1 MDESEARMGGE
12 NRIQDVSSLPSV
24 GVVIP
29 VRNGAHIIGETLE
42 SVLWQTYRGPVSVVV
57 VDDGSTD
64 GIAELVSSRWP
75 TVRVVSIPP
84 SGPSVARNVGAAEV
98 TTDWLC
104 FLDSDDLWHPEHLT
118 LLVEHSFALPEARV
132 LSAGTI
138 RFSTQP
144 LTNTLTAPKLDV
156 PGPVR
161 AVSVPPRVIPEPGSI
176 RLSEVERLTDA
187 PWTLEHRHF
196 LKGNPISCGA
206 QIIDRRRFH
215 AAGGFPVALPTTE
228 DYGFWLTVSL
238 LGPVYAT
245 PDATFFVRVAEASR
259 TTNTNIGLGHIAA
272 TLPFLVDADL
282 VRNPDDVE
290 QALDDPQPWLRA
302 LWLASRSALARR
314 RPLERRITAALVPL
328 LIRRRRDR
336 ARFHISAAVAHAR
349 YLSRRSE
356 NP

>member
-1 MDESEARMGGE
+1 MDQSDARRGAKNGME
-12 NRIQDVSSLPSV
+12 DVPSLPSV

-29 VRNGAHIIGETLE
+29 VRNGGHIIGETLE

-64 GIAELVSSRWP
+64 GVAELVSSRWP
-75 TVRVVSIPP
+75 TVHVVSIPP
-84 SGPSVARNVGAAEV
+84 SGLPVARNVGAAEL

-104 FLDSDDLWHPEHLT
+104 FLDSDDVWHPEHLT
-118 LLVEHSFALPEARV
+118 LLVEHSFAIPEARV

-144 LTNTLTAPKLDV
+144 LTNTLTAPKLNV

-161 AVSVPPRVIPEPGSI
+161 AVSVPPRVIPEADCI
-176 RLSEVERLTDA
+176 RSSEVERLTDA

-196 LKGNPISCGA
+196 LMGNPISCGA

-215 AAGGFPVALPTTE
+215 AAGGFPIALPTAE

-238 LGPVYAT
+238 LGPVHAT
-245 PDATFFVRVAEASR
+245 PDATFFVRVAEASM
-259 TTNTNIGLGHIAA
+259 TTRTNIGLGHIAA
-272 TLPFLVDADL
+272 TLPFLVGADL
-282 VRNPDDVE
+282 VRNPDVVE
-290 QALDDPQPWLRA
+290 QALDDAQPWLSA

-328 LIRRRRDR
+328 LIRRWPHR
-336 ARFHISAAVAHAR
+336 ARFRLSAALARAR
-349 YLSRRSE
+349 YFFLGAKNS
-356 NP
+356 